1 MRHSIRPRNSNRR
14 LARSRSTDV
23 IRPLVWWLL
32 CLIPALATAQDEPLR
47 LGFKGEFISLSRS
60 QVISRQPMPA
70 DLQTPLGSVW
80 KLFVYGWLVDSG
92 AHESPYECR
101 GQSKEEVYCC
111 SAGSKIERDQA
122 LVKSCGLY
130 FEPARLGITAADW
143 RTYWQA
149 RQAPEWLLN
158 LPSLQPSTRVPVAEL
173 LKALT
178 VMPAQD
184 QARRVLLDVVL
195 NAADGNVVGEL
206 GGRLRVKT
214 WSWLGDQ
221 DPSSRQGGF
230 AGWTVDGTPVWA
242 GGRGTSQ
249 MVLRHY
255 GAALASVLPVD
266 WPSDA
271 GRCVEV
277 GLFSRYPIGRVL
289 AGDRV
294 VAPGPL
300 QGDYRV
306 EFTSGN
312 QLDIHSD
319 GELFLVDDS
328 SSQKLVARLDREEY
342 VARVLQ
348 REAKPEPA
356 EAAKALAIAIRTYL
370 LQNAARHGDCLSID
384 DSSSRQRVAP
394 RPATAE
400 SRYIAAWT
408 SDLVLAG
415 STVTYH
421 SDQPGPDKLS
431 WQQAVEQANAGQR
444 YDAILLHANP
454 RASLSRWDNPVASC
468 EALPAAKDWLQTQRR
483 GWRQRLESEVGYNE
497 VSTFAVCRLAFGR
510 PYVDRERQRIYV
522 RGVLTLQ
529 DRLDL
534 THEYLHL
541 AFEAHPNGQ
550 DETYIEGLA
559 RHLLLE

>member
-1 MRHSIRPRNSNRR
+1 MPWR
-14 LARSRSTDV
+14 
-23 IRPLVWWLL
+23 WLGFWL
-32 CLIPALATAQDEPLR
+32 YLIPALATAQEGPLR
-47 LGFKGEFISLSRS
+47 LGFNGELLSLSRTQLIAREPLS
-60 QVISRQPMPA
+60 ANV
-70 DLQTPLGSVW
+70 QTPLGSLW
-80 KLFVYGWLVDSG
+80 KLFVYAWLVDTG
-92 AHESPYECR
+92 AQEPPYECR

-111 SAGSKIERDQA
+111 ATGEHIGRDQA

-130 FEPARLGITAADW
+130 FEPARLGIVDTDW
-143 RTYWQA
+143 SRYWQA
-149 RQAPEWLLN
+149 RRAPPWLLE
-158 LPSLQPSTRVPVAEL
+158 LPSLQPAARVPVVEL
-173 LKALT
+173 LQVLAA
-178 VMPAQD
+178 MPAQE

-214 WSWLGDQ
+214 WSWLGDL
-221 DPSSRQGGF
+221 DPASRQGGF
-230 AGWTVDGTPVWA
+230 AGWTLDGTPIWA

-249 MVLRHY
+249 RVLRHY
-255 GAALASVLPVD
+255 GAALASVLPVA
-266 WPSDA
+266 WPADA

-277 GLFSRYPIGRVL
+277 GLFARYPIKRVL
-289 AGDRV
+289 AAERV
-294 VAPGPL
+294 VASGPMK
-300 QGDYRV
+300 GNYRV
-306 EFTSGN
+306 EFSNGN

-319 GELFLVDDS
+319 GELFLLND
-328 SSQKLVARLDREEY
+328 KLVARLDREEY

-348 REAKPEPA
+348 REAKAQPV
-356 EAAKALAIAIRTYL
+356 EAAKALAVAIRTYL
-370 LQNAARHGDCLSID
+370 LQNASRNGDCLSID
-384 DSSSRQRVAP
+384 DSSNRQRVAP
-394 RPATAE
+394 RPASPE
-400 SRYIAAWT
+400 SRNIAAWT

-431 WQQAVEQANAGQR
+431 WQHAVEQANAGQR
-444 YDAILLHANP
+444 YDTILLHAYP

-468 EALPAAKDWLQTQRR
+468 QALPAAQDWLKSQRR
-483 GWRQRLESEVGYNE
+483 SWRQRLESEVGYTD

-541 AFEAHPNGQ
+541 AFQAHPNGQ

>member
-1 MRHSIRPRNSNRR
+1 M
-14 LARSRSTDV
+14 T
-23 IRPLVWWLL
+23 RPLFWLL
-32 CLIPALATAQDEPLR
+32 LYLLPALATAQEATLR
-47 LGFKGEFISLSRS
+47 LGLKGELLTLGQTQLIAREPL
-60 QVISRQPMPA
+60 PA
-70 DLQTPLGSVW
+70 KLQAPLGSLW
-80 KLFVYGWLVDSG
+80 KLFVYSWLVDTE
-92 AHESPYECR
+92 AHEPAYACR
-101 GQSKEEVYCC
+101 GQAKDEVYCC
-111 SAGSKIERDQA
+111 TAGGSIARDQA

-130 FEPARLGITAADW
+130 FEPARLGIQAADW
-143 RTYWQA
+143 RSYWQA
-149 RQAPEWLLN
+149 RQAPQWLLD
-158 LPSLQPSTRVPVAEL
+158 LPALQPSMRVPVAEL
-173 LKALT
+173 LQVLAVL
-178 VMPAQD
+178 PAQA
-184 QARRVLLDVVL
+184 QMRRVLLDVVL

-221 DPSSRQGGF
+221 DPTSRQGGF
-230 AGWTVDGTPVWA
+230 GGWTADGTPIWA

-255 GAALASVLPVD
+255 RQALAEVLPVE
-266 WPSDA
+266 WPADA

-277 GLFSRYPIGRVL
+277 GLFSRYPIARVL
-289 AGDRV
+289 SGERA
-294 VAPGPL
+294 APSGPL
-300 QGDYRV
+300 RGGYRV
-306 EFTSGN
+306 EFSNGN

-319 GELFLVDDS
+319 GELFLLQD
-328 SSQKLVARLDREEY
+328 KLVARLDREEY

-348 REAKPEPA
+348 REARPEPA

-370 LQNAARHGDCLSID
+370 LQNATHHGECLSID

-400 SRYIAAWT
+400 SRAIAAWT

-415 STVTYH
+415 SNVTYH

-431 WQQAVEQANAGQR
+431 WHQAVEQANAGKR
-444 YDAILLHANP
+444 FDAILLHAYP

-468 EALPAAKDWLQTQRR
+468 EALPAGQEWLQTQRR
-483 GWRQRLESEVGYNE
+483 AWRPRLESEVGYNE
-497 VSTFAVCRLAFGR
+497 ISNFAVCRLAFGR
-510 PYVDRERQRIYV
+510 PYVNRERQRIYV
-522 RGVLTLQ
+522 RGVLSLQ

-550 DETYIEGLA
+550 DENYIEGLA

>member
-1 MRHSIRPRNSNRR
+1 M
-14 LARSRSTDV
+14 T
-23 IRPLVWWLL
+23 RPLVWWLL

-47 LGFKGEFISLSRS
+47 LAFKGELLSLSRT
-60 QVISRQPMPA
+60 QVIAREPLPA
-70 DLQTPLGSVW
+70 DVQTPLGSVW
-80 KLFVYGWLVDSG
+80 KLFVYGWLVDTD

-101 GQSKEEVYCC
+101 GQSKDEVYCC
-111 SAGSKIERDQA
+111 TAGGKIGRDQA

-130 FEPARLGITAADW
+130 FEPQRLGIAGADW

-149 RQAPEWLLN
+149 RQAPEWLLD
-158 LPSLQPSTRVPVAEL
+158 LPSLQPAIRVSVTEL
-173 LKALT
+173 LRMLAL
-178 VMPAQD
+178 MPAQD

-221 DPSSRQGGF
+221 DPLSRQGGF
-230 AGWTVDGTPVWA
+230 AGWLVDGTPIWA

-249 MVLRHY
+249 GVLRNY
-255 GAALASVLPVD
+255 GQALATVLPSS
-266 WPSDA
+266 WPAEA
-271 GRCVEV
+271 GVCVEV

-294 VAPGPL
+294 VESGPL

-306 EFTSGN
+306 EFTNGN
-312 QLDIHSD
+312 QLGIHSD
-319 GELFLVDDS
+319 GELFLLKD
-328 SSQKLVARLDREEY
+328 KLVARLDREEY

-356 EAAKALAIAIRTYL
+356 EAAKALAVAIRTYL
-370 LQNAARHGDCLSID
+370 LQNATRHGDCLSID
-384 DSSSRQRVAP
+384 DSSNRQRVAP

-400 SRYIAAWT
+400 SRNIAAWT

-444 YDAILLHANP
+444 YDAILLHAYP

-468 EALPAAKDWLQTQRR
+468 EALPAAQDWLLNQRR

>member
-1 MRHSIRPRNSNRR
+1 MPRA
-14 LARSRSTDV
+14 L
-23 IRPLVWWLL
+23 LWWLL
-32 CLIPALATAQDEPLR
+32 CLIPALATAQEEPLR
-47 LGFKGEFISLSRS
+47 LGFKGELISLSRT
-60 QVISRQPMPA
+60 QVISREPLPS
-70 DLQTPLGSVW
+70 DLQAPLGSLW
-80 KLFVYGWLVDSG
+80 KLFVYGWLVDTG
-92 AHESPYECR
+92 AREPAYECR

-111 SAGSKIERDQA
+111 TAGGKIERDQA

-130 FEPARLGITAADW
+130 FEPARLGISDAGW
-143 RTYWQA
+143 REYWQA

-158 LPSLQPSTRVPVAEL
+158 LPSLQPSTRVSVAEL
-173 LKALT
+173 LKVLA

-195 NAADGNVVGEL
+195 SASDGNVVGEL

-230 AGWTVDGTPVWA
+230 AGWMADGTPIWA

-255 GAALASVLPVD
+255 GAALASVLPAD
-266 WPSDA
+266 WPLDA

-294 VAPGPL
+294 VSSGPL

-306 EFTSGN
+306 EFANGN

-319 GELFLVDDS
+319 GELFLLKD
-328 SSQKLVARLDREEY
+328 KLVARLDREEY

-348 REAKPEPA
+348 REAKPEPV

-370 LQNAARHGDCLSID
+370 LQNATRHGDCLSID

-400 SRYIAAWT
+400 SRHIAAWT

-431 WQQAVEQANAGQR
+431 WQHAVEQANAGQR
-444 YDAILLHANP
+444 YDAILLHAYP
-454 RASLSRWDNPVASC
+454 RASLSRWDSPVASC
-468 EALPAAKDWLQTQRR
+468 EALPAAQDWLQKQRR
-483 GWRQRLESEVGYNE
+483 GWRTRLESEVGYND
-497 VSTFAVCRLAFGR
+497 VSTIAVCRLAFGR
-510 PYVDRERQRIYV
+510 PYVDRERQRLYV
-522 RGVLTLQ
+522 RGVLSLQ

>member
-1 MRHSIRPRNSNRR
+1 MTRR
-14 LARSRSTDV
+14 
-23 IRPLVWWLL
+23 LVWWLL
-32 CLIPALATAQDEPLR
+32 CLMPALATAQDEPLR
-47 LGFKGEFISLSRS
+47 LGFKGELLALSRT
-60 QVISRQPMPA
+60 QVIAREPLPA
-70 DLQTPLGSVW
+70 DVQTPLGSVW
-80 KLFVYGWLVDSG
+80 KLFVYGWLVDTD
-92 AHESPYECR
+92 AREPAYECR

-111 SAGSKIERDQA
+111 TAGGRIERDQA

-130 FEPARLGITAADW
+130 FEPARLGIAGAQW
-143 RTYWQA
+143 REYWQA
-149 RQAPEWLLN
+149 RQAPKWLLD
-158 LPSLQPSTRVPVAEL
+158 LPSLQPQTRVSVAEL
-173 LKALT
+173 LKALA

-230 AGWTVDGTPVWA
+230 AGWTADGTPIWA

-249 MVLRHY
+249 MVLRNY
-255 GAALASVLPVD
+255 GSALATVLPSS
-266 WPSDA
+266 WPAEA
-271 GRCVEV
+271 GKCVEV
-277 GLFSRYPIGRVL
+277 GLFARYPLKRVL
-289 AGDRV
+289 SGDRV
-294 VAPGPL
+294 LAPGPL

-306 EFTSGN
+306 EFANGN

-319 GELFLVDDS
+319 GELFLLKD
-328 SSQKLVARLDREEY
+328 KLVARLDREEY

-348 REAKPEPA
+348 REARPEPA
-356 EAAKALAIAIRTYL
+356 EAAKALSVAIRTYL
-370 LQNAARHGDCLSID
+370 LQNATRNGDCLSID

-394 RPATAE
+394 RPAATE
-400 SRYIAAWT
+400 SRNIAAWT

-415 STVTYH
+415 TNVTYH

-431 WQQAVEQANAGQR
+431 WQQAVDQANAGQR
-444 YDAILLHANP
+444 YDAILLHAYP

-468 EALPAAKDWLQTQRR
+468 DALPAAQDWLQKQRR
-483 GWRQRLESEVGYNE
+483 GWRPRLESEVGYNE

-510 PYVDRERQRIYV
+510 PFVDRERQRIYV
-522 RGVLTLQ
+522 RGVLSLQ

>member
-1 MRHSIRPRNSNRR
+1 M
-14 LARSRSTDV
+14 T
-23 IRPLVWWLL
+23 RPLLWLL
-32 CLIPALATAQDEPLR
+32 MCVMPALATAQDEPLR
-47 LGFKGEFISLSRS
+47 LAYKGELLSLNQTQLTAREPLP
-60 QVISRQPMPA
+60 PML
-70 DLQTPLGSVW
+70 DTPLGSLW
-80 KLFVYGWLVDSG
+80 KLFVYAWLVDTG
-92 AHESPYECR
+92 AREPAYECR
-101 GQSKEEVYCC
+101 GQSREEVYCC
-111 SAGSKIERDQA
+111 SAGGKIERDQA

-130 FEPARLGITAADW
+130 FEPARLSIAAADW

-149 RQAPEWLLN
+149 RQAPSWLLD
-158 LPSLQPSTRVPVAEL
+158 LPTVQPATRVSVADL
-173 LKALT
+173 LKVLALL
-178 VMPAQD
+178 PAQE
-184 QARRVLLDVVL
+184 QMRRVLLDVVL

-221 DPSSRQGGF
+221 DPQSRQGGF
-230 AGWTVDGTPVWA
+230 AGWTADGSPIWA

-255 GAALASVLPVD
+255 GQAVATVLPAS
-266 WPSDA
+266 WPAEA

-277 GLFSRYPIGRVL
+277 GLFSRYPLSRVL
-289 AGDRV
+289 SGERVAGS
-294 VAPGPL
+294 GPL
-300 QGDYRV
+300 RGDYRV
-306 EFTSGN
+306 EFANGN
-312 QLDIHSD
+312 VLDIHSA
-319 GELFLVDDS
+319 GELFLLND
-328 SSQKLVARLDREEY
+328 KLVARLDREEY
-342 VARVLQ
+342 VARVLE

-356 EAAKALAIAIRTYL
+356 EAAKALAVAIRTYL
-370 LQNAARHGDCLSID
+370 LQNATRNGDCLSID
-384 DSSSRQRVAP
+384 DSSNRQRVAP
-394 RPATAE
+394 RPASAE
-400 SRYIAAWT
+400 SRNIAAWT
-408 SDLVLAG
+408 ADLVLAG

-421 SDQPGPDKLS
+421 SDQPGPDKLA

-444 YDAILLHANP
+444 YDAILLHAYP

-468 EALPAAKDWLQTQRR
+468 EALPAAQDWLQKQRR
-483 GWRQRLESEVGYNE
+483 DWRPTLESETGYSE
-497 VSTFAVCRLAFGR
+497 VSTFAVCKLAFGR
-510 PYVDRERQRIYV
+510 PFVDRERQRIYV

>member
-1 MRHSIRPRNSNRR
+1 MS
-14 LARSRSTDV
+14 
-23 IRPLVWWLL
+23 RPLLWLL
-32 CLIPALATAQDEPLR
+32 MCVMPALATAQDEPLR
-47 LGFKGEFISLSRS
+47 VAYKGELLSLSQTQLIKREPLPS
-60 QVISRQPMPA
+60 SL
-70 DLQTPLGSVW
+70 DTPLGSLW
-80 KLFVYGWLVDSG
+80 KLFVYAWLVDTG
-92 AHESPYECR
+92 AREPAYECR

-111 SAGSKIERDQA
+111 SAGGRIERDQA

-130 FEPARLGITAADW
+130 FEPARLGIASADW

-149 RQAPEWLLN
+149 RQAPSWLLD
-158 LPSLQPSTRVPVAEL
+158 LPSVQPATRVSVADL
-173 LKALT
+173 LKVLS
-178 VMPAQD
+178 VLPAQD
-184 QARRVLLDVVL
+184 QMRRVLLDVVL

-221 DPSSRQGGF
+221 DPQSRQGGF
-230 AGWTVDGTPVWA
+230 AGWTADGSPVWA

-249 MVLRHY
+249 IVLRHY
-255 GAALASVLPVD
+255 GQALATMLPAT
-266 WPSDA
+266 WPAEA

-277 GLFSRYPIGRVL
+277 GLFSRYPVTRVL
-289 AGDRV
+289 AGERP
-294 VAPGPL
+294 ATSGPL

-306 EFTSGN
+306 EFANGN
-312 QLDIHSD
+312 ALDIHSD
-319 GELFLVDDS
+319 GELFLLND
-328 SSQKLVARLDREEY
+328 KIVARLDREEY
-342 VARVLQ
+342 VARVLE

-356 EAAKALAIAIRTYL
+356 EAAKALAVAIRTYL
-370 LQNAARHGDCLSID
+370 LQNATRNGDCLSID
-384 DSSSRQRVAP
+384 DSSNRQRVAP

-400 SRYIAAWT
+400 SRKIAAWT
-408 SDLVLAG
+408 ADLVLAG

-421 SDQPGPDKLS
+421 SDQPGPDKLA

-444 YDAILLHANP
+444 YDAILLHAYP

-468 EALPAAKDWLQTQRR
+468 EALPAAQDWLQKQRR
-483 GWRQRLESEVGYNE
+483 GWRPKLESETGYNE
-497 VSTFAVCRLAFGR
+497 VSTFAVCKLAFGR
-510 PYVDRERQRIYV
+510 PFVDRERQRIYV

>member
-1 MRHSIRPRNSNRR
+1 MN
-14 LARSRSTDV
+14 
-23 IRPLVWWLL
+23 RPLLWLL
-32 CLIPALATAQDEPLR
+32 MCVMPALATAQDEPLR
-47 LGFKGEFISLSRS
+47 LAYKGELLSLNQTQLIAREPLPSTL
-60 QVISRQPMPA
+60 
-70 DLQTPLGSVW
+70 DTPLGSLW
-80 KLFVYGWLVDSG
+80 KLFVYAWLVDTG
-92 AHESPYECR
+92 AREPAYECR

-111 SAGSKIERDQA
+111 SAGGRIERDQA

-149 RQAPEWLLN
+149 RQAPSWLLD
-158 LPSLQPSTRVPVAEL
+158 LPTVQPATRVSVTDL
-173 LKALT
+173 LKVLS
-178 VMPAQD
+178 VLPAQE
-184 QARRVLLDVVL
+184 QMRRVLLDVVL

-221 DPSSRQGGF
+221 DLQSRQGGF
-230 AGWTVDGTPVWA
+230 AGWTADGSPIWA

-255 GAALASVLPVD
+255 GQALATVLPSS
-266 WPSDA
+266 WPAEA

-277 GLFSRYPIGRVL
+277 GLFSRYPLTRVL

-294 VAPGPL
+294 MSSGPL

-306 EFTSGN
+306 EFANGN
-312 QLDIHSD
+312 ALDIHSA
-319 GELFLVDDS
+319 GELFLLND
-328 SSQKLVARLDREEY
+328 KLVARLDREEY
-342 VARVLQ
+342 VARVLE

-356 EAAKALAIAIRTYL
+356 EAAKALAVAIRTYL
-370 LQNAARHGDCLSID
+370 LQNATRNGDCLSID
-384 DSSSRQRVAP
+384 DSSNRQRVAP
-394 RPATAE
+394 RPASAE
-400 SRYIAAWT
+400 SRNIAAWT
-408 SDLVLAG
+408 ADLVLAG

-421 SDQPGPDKLS
+421 SDQPGPDKLA

-444 YDAILLHANP
+444 YDAILLHAYP

-468 EALPAAKDWLQTQRR
+468 EALPAAQDWLQKQRR
-483 GWRQRLESEVGYNE
+483 GWRPTLESETGYNE
-497 VSTFAVCRLAFGR
+497 VSTFAVCKLAFGR
-510 PYVDRERQRIYV
+510 PFVDRERQRIYV

>member
-1 MRHSIRPRNSNRR
+1 MPWR
-14 LARSRSTDV
+14 
-23 IRPLVWWLL
+23 WLGFWL

-47 LGFKGEFISLSRS
+47 LAYKGELLSVNRT
-60 QVISRQPMPA
+60 QLIARAPLTA
-70 DLQTPLGSVW
+70 DVQAPLGSLW
-80 KLFVYGWLVDSG
+80 KLFVYAWLVDTG
-92 AHESPYECR
+92 AQEPPYQCR

-111 SAGSKIERDQA
+111 AAGATIARDQA

-130 FEPARLGITAADW
+130 FEPTRLGIAATDW
-143 RTYWQA
+143 RQYWQA
-149 RQAPEWLLN
+149 RQAPEWLLD
-158 LPSLQPSTRVPVAEL
+158 LPSLQPATRVQVSEL
-173 LKALT
+173 LKALAAL
-178 VMPAQD
+178 PAQE

-230 AGWTVDGTPVWA
+230 AGWTTDGTPIWA

-249 MVLRHY
+249 TVLHQY
-255 GAALASVLPVD
+255 GPVLAELLPVN
-266 WPSDA
+266 WPVDA

-277 GLFSRYPIGRVL
+277 GLFSRYPIKRLL
-289 AGDRV
+289 AGERV
-294 VAPGPL
+294 VASGPL
-300 QGDYRV
+300 TGDYRV
-306 EFTSGN
+306 EFSNGN
-312 QLDIHSD
+312 GLDIHSD
-319 GELFLVDDS
+319 GELFLLDG
-328 SSQKLVARLDREEY
+328 KLVARLDREEY

-348 REAKPEPA
+348 REAKAQPA
-356 EAAKALAIAIRTYL
+356 EAAKALAVAIRTYL
-370 LQNAARHGDCLSID
+370 LQNASRNGDCLSID
-384 DSSSRQRVAP
+384 DSSNRQRVAP
-394 RPATAE
+394 RPATADA
-400 SRYIAAWT
+400 RHIAAWT
-408 SDLVLAG
+408 HDLVLAG

-444 YDAILLHANP
+444 YDAILLHAYP

-468 EALPAAKDWLQTQRR
+468 EALPAAQDWLQQQRR
-483 GWRQRLESEVGYNE
+483 TWRQRLESETGYND

-522 RGVLTLQ
+522 RGVLSLQ

>member
-1 MRHSIRPRNSNRR
+1 MN
-14 LARSRSTDV
+14 
-23 IRPLVWWLL
+23 RPLLWLL
-32 CLIPALATAQDEPLR
+32 MCVMPALATAQDEPLR
-47 LGFKGEFISLSRS
+47 LAYKGELLSLNQTQLIAREPLPSTL
-60 QVISRQPMPA
+60 
-70 DLQTPLGSVW
+70 DTPLGSLW
-80 KLFVYGWLVDSG
+80 KLFVYAWLVDTG
-92 AHESPYECR
+92 AREPAYECR

-111 SAGSKIERDQA
+111 SAGGKIERDQA

-130 FEPARLGITAADW
+130 FEPARLGIAAADW

-149 RQAPEWLLN
+149 RQAPSWLLY
-158 LPSLQPSTRVPVAEL
+158 LPTVQPATRVSVADL
-173 LKALT
+173 LKVLS
-178 VMPAQD
+178 VLPAQE
-184 QARRVLLDVVL
+184 QTRRVLLDVVL

-221 DPSSRQGGF
+221 DPQSRQGGF
-230 AGWTVDGTPVWA
+230 AGWTADGSPIWA

-255 GAALASVLPVD
+255 GQALATVLPAS
-266 WPSDA
+266 WPAEA

-277 GLFSRYPIGRVL
+277 GLFSRYPVSRVL
-289 AGDRV
+289 SGERVAGS
-294 VAPGPL
+294 GPL

-306 EFTSGN
+306 EFANGN
-312 QLDIHSD
+312 ALDIHSA
-319 GELFLVDDS
+319 GELFLLND
-328 SSQKLVARLDREEY
+328 KLVARLDREEY
-342 VARVLQ
+342 VARVLE

-356 EAAKALAIAIRTYL
+356 EAAKALAVAIRTYL
-370 LQNAARHGDCLSID
+370 LQNATRNGDCLSID
-384 DSSSRQRVAP
+384 DSSNRQRVAP
-394 RPATAE
+394 RPASAE
-400 SRYIAAWT
+400 SRNIAAWT
-408 SDLVLAG
+408 ADLVLAG

-421 SDQPGPDKLS
+421 SDQPGPDKLA

-444 YDAILLHANP
+444 YDAILLHAYP

-468 EALPAAKDWLQTQRR
+468 EALPAAQDWLQKQRR
-483 GWRQRLESEVGYNE
+483 GWRPKLESETGYNE
-497 VSTFAVCRLAFGR
+497 VSTFAVCKLAFGR
-510 PYVDRERQRIYV
+510 PFVDRERQRIYV

>member
-1 MRHSIRPRNSNRR
+1 MTRR
-14 LARSRSTDV
+14 
-23 IRPLVWWLL
+23 LVWWLL
-32 CLIPALATAQDEPLR
+32 CLLPALATAQDEPLR
-47 LGFKGEFISLSRS
+47 LGFNGELLSLNRT
-60 QVISRQPMPA
+60 QLISREPLPA
-70 DLQTPLGSVW
+70 DLQTPLGSLW
-80 KLFVYGWLVDSG
+80 KLFVYAWLVDTG
-92 AHESPYECR
+92 ADEPAYACR

-111 SAGSKIERDQA
+111 TAGGEISRDQA

-130 FEPARLGITAADW
+130 FEPARLGINAADW
-143 RTYWQA
+143 RSYWQS
-149 RQAPEWLLN
+149 RRAPEWLLS
-158 LPSLQPSTRVPVAEL
+158 LPSLQPATRVSVAEL
-173 LKALT
+173 LQVLAL
-178 VMPAQD
+178 MPAQD

-195 NAADGNVVGEL
+195 SAADGNVVGEL

-221 DPSSRQGGF
+221 DPASRQGGF
-230 AGWTVDGTPVWA
+230 AGWLADGTPIWA

-255 GAALASVLPVD
+255 GEALAAVLPVA
-266 WPSDA
+266 WPADA

-289 AGDRV
+289 AGEQV
-294 VAPGPL
+294 VASGPL
-300 QGDYRV
+300 SGDYRV
-306 EFTSGN
+306 EFANGN
-312 QLDIHSD
+312 QLDIHSA
-319 GELFLVDDS
+319 GELFLLDH
-328 SSQKLVARLDREEY
+328 KLVARLDREEY

-348 REAKPEPA
+348 REAKSEPV
-356 EAAKALAIAIRTYL
+356 EAAKALAVAIRTYL
-370 LQNAARHGDCLSID
+370 LQNATRNGDCLSID

-394 RPATAE
+394 RPATTQ
-400 SRYIAAWT
+400 SRNIAAWT

-444 YDAILLHANP
+444 YDAILLHAYP

-468 EALPAAKDWLQTQRR
+468 EALPAAQDWLQKQRR
-483 GWRQRLESEVGYNE
+483 GWRARLEGEVGYNE
-497 VSTFAVCRLAFGR
+497 ISSFAVCRLAFGR

-522 RGVLTLQ
+522 RGVLSLQ

-550 DETYIEGLA
+550 DENYIEGLA

>member
-1 MRHSIRPRNSNRR
+1 M
-14 LARSRSTDV
+14 
-23 IRPLVWWLL
+23 IRPLVWLLL
-32 CLIPALATAQDEPLR
+32 CLLPALATAQDEPLR
-47 LGFKGEFISLSRS
+47 LGFKGELLSLNRT
-60 QVISRQPMPA
+60 QLISREPLPA
-70 DLQTPLGSVW
+70 DVQTPLGSVW
-80 KLFVYGWLVDSG
+80 KLFVYSWLVDTG

-111 SAGSKIERDQA
+111 TAGGKIERDQA

-130 FEPARLGITAADW
+130 FEPARLGITASDW
-143 RTYWQA
+143 RSYWQA
-149 RQAPEWLLN
+149 RQAPQWLLD
-158 LPSLQPSTRVPVAEL
+158 LPALQPATRVPVAQL
-173 LKALT
+173 LRALA
-178 VMPAQD
+178 MLPAQD

-206 GGRLRVKT
+206 GSRLRVKT
-214 WSWLGDQ
+214 WSWLGEQ
-221 DPSSRQGGF
+221 DPASRQGGF
-230 AGWTVDGTPVWA
+230 AGWTADGTPIWA

-249 MVLRHY
+249 MVLRNY
-255 GAALASVLPVD
+255 GQVLSAVLPVE
-266 WPSDA
+266 WPAEA

-294 VAPGPL
+294 VGAGPL

-306 EFTSGN
+306 EFSNGN

-319 GELFLVDDS
+319 GELFWLDG
-328 SSQKLVARLDREEY
+328 KLVARLDREEY

-348 REAKPEPA
+348 REAKPEPV
-356 EAAKALAIAIRTYL
+356 EAAKALAVAIRTYL
-370 LQNAARHGDCLSID
+370 LQNATRHGECLSID

-394 RPATAE
+394 RPASAE
-400 SRYIAAWT
+400 SRSIAAWT

-421 SDQPGPDKLS
+421 SDQPGPDKLA

-444 YDAILLHANP
+444 YDAILLHAYP

-468 EALPAAKDWLQTQRR
+468 EALPAAQDWLQNQRR
-483 GWRQRLESEVGYNE
+483 GWRQRLEREVGYNE
-497 VSTFAVCRLAFGR
+497 LSTFAVCRLAFGR

-522 RGVLTLQ
+522 RGVLSLQ

-541 AFEAHPNGQ
+541 AFDAHPNGQ
-550 DETYIEGLA
+550 DENYIEGLA

>member
-1 MRHSIRPRNSNRR
+1 MT
-14 LARSRSTDV
+14 RS
-23 IRPLVWWLL
+23 LVWMLL
-32 CLIPALATAQDEPLR
+32 CLMPALATAQDEPLR
-47 LGFKGEFISLSRS
+47 LGFKGELLSLNRT
-60 QVISRQPMPA
+60 QVISREPLPA
-70 DLQTPLGSVW
+70 GLETPLGSVW
-80 KLFVYGWLVDSG
+80 KLFVYGWLVDTG
-92 AHESPYECR
+92 AREPAFECR

-111 SAGSKIERDQA
+111 TAGGKIERDQA

-130 FEPARLGITAADW
+130 FEPGRLGITGVEW
-143 RTYWQA
+143 RQYWQA
-149 RQAPEWLLN
+149 RQAPEWLLD
-158 LPSLQPSTRVPVAEL
+158 LPSLQPATRVPVPQL
-173 LKALT
+173 LQALSM
-178 VMPAQD
+178 MPAQD

-214 WSWLGDQ
+214 WSWLGDR

-230 AGWTVDGTPVWA
+230 AGWLADGTPIWA
-242 GGRGTSQ
+242 GGRGTSH
-249 MVLRHY
+249 MVWRNY
-255 GAALASVLPVD
+255 GAALSSVLPVE
-266 WPSDA
+266 WPADA

-277 GLFSRYPIGRVL
+277 GLFSRYPIERVL
-289 AGDRV
+289 AGDQV
-294 VAPGPL
+294 VESGPM

-306 EFTSGN
+306 EFTNGN

-319 GELFLVDDS
+319 GELFLTGD
-328 SSQKLVARLDREEY
+328 KLVARLDREEY

-348 REAKPEPA
+348 REATSEPA
-356 EAAKALAIAIRTYL
+356 EAAKALAVAIRTYL
-370 LQNAARHGDCLSID
+370 LQNATRNGDCLSID
-384 DSSSRQRVAP
+384 DSSQRQRVAP
-394 RPATAE
+394 RPATVA
-400 SRYIAAWT
+400 SRNIAAWT
-408 SDLVLAG
+408 GDLVLAG

-431 WQQAVEQANAGQR
+431 WLQAVEQAKAGQR
-444 YDAILLHANP
+444 YDAILLHAYP

-468 EALPAAKDWLQTQRR
+468 EALPAAQDWLQQQRR
-483 GWRQRLESEVGYNE
+483 GWRQRLESETGYSE

-510 PYVDRERQRIYV
+510 PHVDRERQRIYV
-522 RGVLTLQ
+522 RGVLSLQ

-541 AFEAHPNGQ
+541 AFAAHPNGQ

>member
-1 MRHSIRPRNSNRR
+1 M
-14 LARSRSTDV
+14 T
-23 IRPLVWWLL
+23 RPLVWWLL
-32 CLIPALATAQDEPLR
+32 CLIPALATAQEPPLR
-47 LGFKGEFISLSRS
+47 LAFKGELLSLSQT
-60 QVISRQPMPA
+60 QVIAREPLPA

-80 KLFVYGWLVDSG
+80 KLFVYGWLVDTN
-92 AHESPYECR
+92 AHEPAYECR
-101 GQSKEEVYCC
+101 GQSKDEVYCC
-111 SAGSKIERDQA
+111 TAGGKIERDQA

-130 FEPARLGITAADW
+130 FEPARLGISDAGW
-143 RTYWQA
+143 REYWQA
-149 RQAPEWLLN
+149 RKAPEWLLN
-158 LPSLQPSTRVPVAEL
+158 LPSLQPATRVSVAEL
-173 LKALT
+173 LKVLAG
-178 VMPAQD
+178 MPAQD

-195 NAADGNVVGEL
+195 NAAGGNVVGEL

-230 AGWTVDGTPVWA
+230 AGWTADGTPVWA

-255 GAALASVLPVD
+255 GGALASVLPVD

-277 GLFSRYPIGRVL
+277 RLFSRYPIERVL

-294 VAPGPL
+294 VESGPL
-300 QGDYRV
+300 LGDYRV
-306 EFTSGN
+306 EFTNGN

-319 GELFLVDDS
+319 GELFLLKD
-328 SSQKLVARLDREEY
+328 QLIARLDREEY

-348 REAKPEPA
+348 REARPEPA

-370 LQNAARHGDCLSID
+370 LQNATRHGDCLSID

-400 SRYIAAWT
+400 SRDIAAWT

-444 YDAILLHANP
+444 YDAILLHAYP

-468 EALPAAKDWLQTQRR
+468 EALPAAQDWLQSQRR
-483 GWRQRLESEVGYNE
+483 GWRPRLENEVGYNE

-522 RGVLTLQ
+522 RGVLSLQ

>member
-1 MRHSIRPRNSNRR
+1 MTR
-14 LARSRSTDV
+14 LV
-23 IRPLVWWLL
+23 VWLLL
-32 CLIPALATAQDEPLR
+32 CLMPALATAQDEPLR
-47 LGFKGEFISLSRS
+47 LGFKGELISLNRT
-60 QVISRQPMPA
+60 QMISRQPLPA
-70 DLQTPLGSVW
+70 DLQAPLGSLW
-80 KLFVYGWLVDSG
+80 KLFVYGWLVDTD
-92 AHESPYECR
+92 AREPAYECR
-101 GQSKEEVYCC
+101 GQSEDEVYCC
-111 SAGSKIERDQA
+111 TAGGKIERDLA

-130 FEPARLGITAADW
+130 FEPARLGIPATDW

-149 RQAPEWLLN
+149 RQAPAWLLD
-158 LPSLQPSTRVPVAEL
+158 LPSLTPATRVSVAEL
-173 LKALT
+173 LKVLA

-184 QARRVLLDVVL
+184 QVRRVLLDVAIS
-195 NAADGNVVGEL
+195 AADGNVVGEL
-206 GGRLRVKT
+206 GSRLRVKT

-230 AGWTVDGTPVWA
+230 AGWTANGTPIWA

-255 GAALASVLPVD
+255 AEALALVLPTD
-266 WPSDA
+266 WPADT

-277 GLFSRYPIGRVL
+277 GLFSRYPIERVL

-294 VAPGPL
+294 VASGAL

-306 EFTSGN
+306 EFSNGN

-319 GELFLVDDS
+319 GELFLLKD
-328 SSQKLVARLDREEY
+328 QLVARLDREEY

-356 EAAKALAIAIRTYL
+356 EAAKALAVAIRTYL
-370 LQNAARHGDCLSID
+370 LQNATRHGDCLSID

-394 RPATAE
+394 RPATLE
-400 SRYIAAWT
+400 SRKIAAWT

-421 SDQPGPDKLS
+421 ADQSGPDKLS

-444 YDAILLHANP
+444 YDAILLHAYP
-454 RASLSRWDNPVASC
+454 RASLSRWDNPIAAC
-468 EALPAAKDWLQTQRR
+468 EALPAAQTWLQTQRR
-483 GWRQRLESEVGYNE
+483 GWRARLESEVGYNE
-497 VSTFAVCRLAFGR
+497 VSTFAVCRLSFGR
-510 PYVDRERQRIYV
+510 PYVDRERRRIYV
-522 RGVLTLQ
+522 RGVLSLQ

-550 DETYIEGLA
+550 DETYVEGLA

>member
-1 MRHSIRPRNSNRR
+1 M
-14 LARSRSTDV
+14 T
-23 IRPLVWWLL
+23 RPLVWWLL
-32 CLIPALATAQDEPLR
+32 CLIPALATAQEEPLR
-47 LGFKGEFISLSRS
+47 LGFKGELISLSQT
-60 QVISRQPMPA
+60 QVISREPLPA
-70 DLQTPLGSVW
+70 DVQAPLGSLW
-80 KLFVYGWLVDSG
+80 KLFVYGWLVDTG
-92 AHESPYECR
+92 AREPAYECR

-111 SAGSKIERDQA
+111 AAGGKIERDQA

-130 FEPARLGITAADW
+130 FEPARLGISEAGW
-143 RTYWQA
+143 RDYWQA

-158 LPSLQPSTRVPVAEL
+158 LPSLQPSTRVSVAEL
-173 LKALT
+173 LKVLA

-195 NAADGNVVGEL
+195 SAADGNVVGEL

-221 DPSSRQGGF
+221 DPASRQGGF
-230 AGWTVDGTPVWA
+230 AGWTADGTPIWA

-255 GAALASVLPVD
+255 GGVLASVLPVE
-266 WPSDA
+266 WPLDA

-289 AGDRV
+289 AGDQV
-294 VAPGPL
+294 VSSGAL

-306 EFTSGN
+306 EFANGN

-319 GELFLVDDS
+319 GELFLLKG
-328 SSQKLVARLDREEY
+328 KLVARLDREEY

-348 REAKPEPA
+348 REAKPEPI
-356 EAAKALAIAIRTYL
+356 EAAKALAVAIRTYL
-370 LQNAARHGDCLSID
+370 LQNATRHGDCLSID
-384 DSSSRQRVAP
+384 DSSNRQRVAP

-400 SRYIAAWT
+400 SRHIAAWT

-415 STVTYH
+415 TSVTYH

-431 WQQAVEQANAGQR
+431 WQHAIEQANAGQR
-444 YDAILLHANP
+444 YDAILLHAYP

-468 EALPAAKDWLQTQRR
+468 EALPAAQDWLLKQRR
-483 GWRQRLESEVGYNE
+483 GWRAQLESEVGYND

-522 RGVLTLQ
+522 RGVLSLQ

>member
-1 MRHSIRPRNSNRR
+1 MTR
-14 LARSRSTDV
+14 A
-23 IRPLVWWLL
+23 LVWWLL

-47 LGFKGEFISLSRS
+47 LGFKGELISLNRT
-60 QVISRQPMPA
+60 QVISREPLPA
-70 DLQTPLGSVW
+70 DMQAPLGSLW
-80 KLFVYGWLVDSG
+80 KLFVYGWLVDTG
-92 AHESPYECR
+92 AREPAYECR

-111 SAGSKIERDQA
+111 TAGGKIERDQA
-122 LVKSCGLY
+122 LVRSCGLY
-130 FEPARLGITAADW
+130 FEPARLGISNAGW
-143 RTYWQA
+143 REYWQA
-149 RQAPEWLLN
+149 RQAPEWLLD
-158 LPSLQPSTRVPVAEL
+158 LPSLQPSTRVSVAEL
-173 LKALT
+173 LKVLA

-195 NAADGNVVGEL
+195 TAADGNVVGEL

-230 AGWTVDGTPVWA
+230 AGWTTDGTPIWA

-266 WPSDA
+266 WPLDA

-289 AGDRV
+289 AGDKV
-294 VAPGPL
+294 VASGPL

-306 EFTSGN
+306 EFANGN

-319 GELFLVDDS
+319 GELFLLKD
-328 SSQKLVARLDREEY
+328 KLVARLDREEY

-370 LQNAARHGDCLSID
+370 LQNATRSGDCLSID

-400 SRYIAAWT
+400 SRHIAAWT

-431 WQQAVEQANAGQR
+431 WQHAVAQANAGQR
-444 YDAILLHANP
+444 YDAILLHAYP

-468 EALPAAKDWLQTQRR
+468 ETLPAAQDWLQKQRR
-483 GWRQRLESEVGYNE
+483 GWRPLLESEVGYNE

-522 RGVLTLQ
+522 RGVLSLQ

>member
-1 MRHSIRPRNSNRR
+1 MIRS
-14 LARSRSTDV
+14 L
-23 IRPLVWWLL
+23 LWLML
-32 CLIPALATAQDEPLR
+32 CVMPALATAQDEPLR
-47 LGFKGEFISLSRS
+47 LAYKGELLALNQTQLIAREPL
-60 QVISRQPMPA
+60 PPTL
-70 DLQTPLGSVW
+70 DTPLGSLW
-80 KLFVYGWLVDSG
+80 KLFVYAWLVDTG
-92 AHESPYECR
+92 AREPAYECR
-101 GQSKEEVYCC
+101 GQSKDEVYCC
-111 SAGSKIERDQA
+111 SAGGRIERDQA

-130 FEPARLGITAADW
+130 FEPARLGIAAADW

-149 RQAPEWLLN
+149 RQAPAWLLD
-158 LPSLQPSTRVPVAEL
+158 LPGVQPATRVSVADL
-173 LKALT
+173 LKVLSLL
-178 VMPAQD
+178 PAQE
-184 QARRVLLDVVL
+184 QMRRVLLDVVL

-221 DPSSRQGGF
+221 DPQSRQGGF
-230 AGWTVDGTPVWA
+230 AGWTADGSPIWA

-255 GAALASVLPVD
+255 GQALATLLPAS
-266 WPSDA
+266 WPAEA

-277 GLFSRYPIGRVL
+277 GLFSRYPLSRVL
-289 AGDRV
+289 SGERVAGS
-294 VAPGPL
+294 GPL

-306 EFTSGN
+306 EFANGN
-312 QLDIHSD
+312 ALDIHSA
-319 GELFLVDDS
+319 GELFLLND
-328 SSQKLVARLDREEY
+328 KLVARLDREEY
-342 VARVLQ
+342 VARVLE

-356 EAAKALAIAIRTYL
+356 EAAKALAVAIRTYL
-370 LQNAARHGDCLSID
+370 LQNATRNGDCLSID
-384 DSSSRQRVAP
+384 DSSNRQRVAP
-394 RPATAE
+394 RPASAE
-400 SRYIAAWT
+400 SRNIAAWT
-408 SDLVLAG
+408 ADLVLAG

-421 SDQPGPDKLS
+421 SDQPGPDRLA

-444 YDAILLHANP
+444 YDAILLHAYP

-468 EALPAAKDWLQTQRR
+468 EALPAAQDWLQKQRR
-483 GWRQRLESEVGYNE
+483 GWRPTLESETGYNE
-497 VSTFAVCRLAFGR
+497 VSTFAVCKLAFGR
-510 PYVDRERQRIYV
+510 PFVDRERQRIYV

>member
-1 MRHSIRPRNSNRR
+1 M
-14 LARSRSTDV
+14 T
-23 IRPLVWWLL
+23 RPLLWLL
-32 CLIPALATAQDEPLR
+32 MCVIPALATAQDEPLR
-47 LGFKGEFISLSRS
+47 VAYKGELLSLSTTQLTAREPLPS
-60 QVISRQPMPA
+60 SL
-70 DLQTPLGSVW
+70 DTPLGSLW
-80 KLFVYGWLVDSG
+80 KVFVYVWLVDTG
-92 AHESPYECR
+92 AQEPAYECR

-111 SAGSKIERDQA
+111 TAGGKIERDQA

-130 FEPARLGITAADW
+130 FEPARLGITTGDW
-143 RTYWQA
+143 KSYWQA
-149 RQAPEWLLN
+149 RQAPSWLLD
-158 LPSLQPSTRVPVAEL
+158 LPSVQPATRVSVADL
-173 LKALT
+173 LKVLSWL
-178 VMPAQD
+178 PAQD
-184 QARRVLLDVVL
+184 QLRRVLLDVVL

-221 DPSSRQGGF
+221 DPQSRQGGF
-230 AGWTVDGTPVWA
+230 AGWTADGSPIWA

-255 GAALASVLPVD
+255 GAALATVLPAS
-266 WPSDA
+266 WPADA

-277 GLFSRYPIGRVL
+277 GLFSRYPLARVL

-294 VAPGPL
+294 AGSGPL

-306 EFTSGN
+306 EFANGN
-312 QLDIHSD
+312 ALDIHSD
-319 GELFLVDDS
+319 GELFLLND
-328 SSQKLVARLDREEY
+328 KLVARLDREEY
-342 VARVLQ
+342 VARVLE

-356 EAAKALAIAIRTYL
+356 EAAKALAVAIRTYL
-370 LQNAARHGDCLSID
+370 LQNATRNGECLSID
-384 DSSSRQRVAP
+384 DSSTRQRVAP
-394 RPATAE
+394 RPASAE
-400 SRYIAAWT
+400 SRSIAAWT

-421 SDQPGPDKLS
+421 SDQPGPDKLA

-444 YDAILLHANP
+444 YDAILLHAYP

-468 EALPAAKDWLQTQRR
+468 EALPAAQDWLQKQRR
-483 GWRQRLESEVGYNE
+483 GWRPKLESETGYNE
-497 VSTFAVCRLAFGR
+497 VSTFAVCKLAFGR
-510 PYVDRERQRIYV
+510 PFVDRERQRIYV
-522 RGVLTLQ
+522 RGVLSLQ

-550 DETYIEGLA
+550 DENYIEGLA

>member
-1 MRHSIRPRNSNRR
+1 MR
-14 LARSRSTDV
+14 
-23 IRPLVWWLL
+23 RPLLWLL
-32 CLIPALATAQDEPLR
+32 MSVMPALATAQDEPLR
-47 LGFKGEFISLSRS
+47 VAYQGELLSLSQTQLIKRE
-60 QVISRQPMPA
+60 PLPA
-70 DLQTPLGSVW
+70 SLDAPLGSLW
-80 KLFVYGWLVDSG
+80 KLFVYAWLVDTG
-92 AHESPYECR
+92 AREPAYECR

-111 SAGSKIERDQA
+111 SAGGRIERDQA

-130 FEPARLGITAADW
+130 FEPARLGIAAAGW
-143 RTYWQA
+143 RAYWQA
-149 RQAPEWLLN
+149 RQAPSWLLD
-158 LPSLQPSTRVPVAEL
+158 LPAVQPATRVSVAEL
-173 LKALT
+173 LSVLALL
-178 VMPAQD
+178 PAQD
-184 QARRVLLDVVL
+184 QMRRVLLDVVL

-221 DPSSRQGGF
+221 DAQSRQGGF
-230 AGWTVDGTPVWA
+230 AGWTTDGAPIWA

-255 GAALASVLPVD
+255 GQALASVLPTA
-266 WPSDA
+266 WPADA

-277 GLFSRYPIGRVL
+277 GLFSKYPVSKVL

-294 VAPGPL
+294 ATSGPL
-300 QGDYRV
+300 RGDYRV
-306 EFTSGN
+306 EFANGN
-312 QLDIHSD
+312 ALDIHSD
-319 GELFLVDDS
+319 GELFLLND
-328 SSQKLVARLDREEY
+328 KLVARLDREEY
-342 VARVLQ
+342 VARVLE
-348 REAKPEPA
+348 REAKPQPA
-356 EAAKALAIAIRTYL
+356 EAAKALAVAIRTYL
-370 LQNAARHGDCLSID
+370 LQNARRNGDCLSID
-384 DSSSRQRVAP
+384 DSSNRQRVAP
-394 RPATAE
+394 RPASAE
-400 SRYIAAWT
+400 SRNIAAWT
-408 SDLVLAG
+408 ADLVLAG

-421 SDQPGPDKLS
+421 SDQPGPDKLA

-444 YDAILLHANP
+444 YDAILLHAYP

-468 EALPAAKDWLQTQRR
+468 EALPAAQDWLQKQRR
-483 GWRQRLESEVGYNE
+483 GWRPRLESETGYNE
-497 VSTFAVCRLAFGR
+497 VSTFAVCKLAFGR
-510 PYVDRERQRIYV
+510 PFVDRERQRIYV